1 MDSASG
7 NIQGS
12 QLKVVP
18 KNEPEDNS
26 YAVREEGPSRPHPL
40 QRHASRSEQDIA
52 KNSPLATATAG
63 SGDDQQSSKD
73 EHDSS
78 SRRITGEGTSL
89 DDQDYEHASKR
100 PRRHRHTPEQVQMLE
115 SVFKY
120 CPLPDKKLRLELS
133 DALGMNEMQVKF
145 WFQNRRIQM
154 KALRERSDNAQLRA
168 EIKRMNEENMSIR
181 EVISQPAPPF
191 PLGSEPV
198 SVLTQQQAIDESQR
212 RRAESS
218 RLREELEHAMSK
230 STGWSAPVPN
240 SGPQFALP
248 LASAPPDTLSLELA
262 VGRRPATQ
270 ETKREQQ
277 PVLQANLLL
286 LEAGKK
292 MESESTTGQVPETE
306 QVRGPKLETSM
317 TIDDQGSGKKAL
329 PDSSFWKNSGGGQ
342 NPGQRGEPG
351 NGFWKTSGVITI
363 DGPSSEHAS
372 QDEQDN
378 GCGKH
383 VEEIG
388 SGDDQDD
395 EEAWKKKSY
404 RHTAEQIHQLEIFFK
419 RCAHPDQRQREQLSS
434 ALGLNLRQVKFW
446 FQNRRN
452 QMKTLQERHDNTQL
466 RAEVDRLRAENVTI
480 REAIKHHL
488 ASCSESAS
496 VHQEAGDEH
505 KRRTD
510 NTWLREEVEHVKG
523 SASSKQGGP
532 PLAVA
537 FPDPLSLE
545 LGVGRRPTLQ
555 DPPVSGRGE
564 QQQQQHQQQSQGSPT
579 LLEVALSWPG
589 GISGNEKAA
598 VVDLAESALQE
609 ILHMVQAEEPLW
621 IKKVAGDQ
629 PPVLRLDPEAYMK
642 RFPGRI
648 GKRIPGLVTEATR
661 ESGLVSIN
669 SLALLDA
676 LMDANK
682 WTVMF
687 PSIIAKAL
695 TIKVLSPGTSATLD
709 GALQLMYAELQVLSP
724 LLQSRQMYF
733 LRYCKKTAE
742 KLWAVVDV
750 SMDCLRD
757 NPPSCL
763 LQCRR
768 RPSGCVIQD
777 MPNGH
782 AQVTWLE
789 HVEVDHHGSN
799 HTYLPF
805 LSSGSAFGAK
815 RWVCVLQRYCED
827 IGSLLATNTLPAHD
841 LGVVNTLEGRR
852 AMLRLAKKMIHKYCS
867 NVSSTSNSSWVDLS
881 NASGNGQDDVRFT
894 TRDNSGDGILLCAVT
909 STWLPFAHHRVFD
922 YLRSEEY
929 RAQRN
934 VLANGSAQEMSRIP
948 KSSHPGNSVSLLRV
962 NGPSQSNILIL
973 QESRTDESGSLLV
986 YMPVDVSTFT
996 RVLRGEDPADFLLLP
1011 SGFSIMPDGPLE
1023 NRPTALLSTSG
1034 DASGSNAVPKKPSPS
1049 SGDSLL
1055 TVSFQTVVSPVPS
1068 STANTN
1074 TPSMNPVSN
1083 ILLNTM
1089 ESMRTV
1095 SKIIL
1100 NTLQH
1105 IQTAVESS
1113 KA

>member
-7 NIQGS
+7 NVQAP

-18 KNEPEDNS
+18 KNEPEDNWCT
-26 YAVREEGPSRPHPL
+26 AQEEGPSSKPHPL
-40 QRHASRSEQDIA
+40 LRHASRSEQDTA
-52 KNSPLATATAG
+52 KLSTATAG
-63 SGDDQQSSKD
+63 SGDDQQSSRD
-73 EHDSS
+73 EYDSS
-78 SRRITGEGTSL
+78 SRRITGEGTSVE
-89 DDQDYEHASKR
+89 DQDYEHASKR

-154 KALRERSDNAQLRA
+154 KAIRERSDNAQLRA
-168 EIKRMNEENMSIR
+168 EIKRMNEENMNIR
-181 EVISQPAPPF
+181 EVITQQGSPF
-191 PLGSEPV
+191 SLSSEAAVPI
-198 SVLTQQQAIDESQR
+198 LTQQQAVDELQK

-230 STGWSAPVPN
+230 STGWPAPLPN

-262 VGRRPATQ
+262 VGRHPAAQ
-270 ETKREQQ
+270 ETKRERQS
-277 PVLQANLLL
+277 LSQASLLL

-292 MESESTTGQVPETE
+292 MEGDSTTSHGLEAEQALGLKPDASMTVNE
-306 QVRGPKLETSM
+306 QV
-317 TIDDQGSGKKAL
+317 SGKRVL
-329 PDSSFWKNSGGGQ
+329 PESSFWKNSGGGQ
-342 NPGQRGEPG
+342 NSGQRGDPG
-351 NGFWKTSGVITI
+351 NGFWKTSGVINI
-363 DGPSSEHAS
+363 DGPPSEHAS
-372 QDEQDN
+372 QDEQEN

-383 VEEIG
+383 GEEIG

-404 RHTAEQIHQLEIFFK
+404 RHTAEQIHQLELFFK
-419 RCAHPDQRQREQLSS
+419 RCAHPDQRQREQLSN

-496 VHQEAGDEH
+496 VHQEASDEH
-505 KRRTD
+505 KKHTD
-510 NTWLREEVEHVKG
+510 NAWLQEEVEHAKG
-523 SASSKQGGP
+523 SVASAKQGGP
-532 PLAVA
+532 PVAVA

-555 DPPVSGRGE
+555 EPSVSGRGGE
-564 QQQQQHQQQSQGSPT
+564 QQQQQQQQQPQGTPT

-598 VVDLAESALQE
+598 VVELAESALQE
-609 ILHMVQAEEPLW
+609 MVHMVQAEEPLW
-621 IKKVAGDQ
+621 IKKAVGDQ
-629 PPVLRLDPEAYMK
+629 PLACRLDVEAYTK
-642 RFPGRI
+642 RFPGRS
-648 GKRIPGLVTEATR
+648 KRISGLVTEATR
-661 ESGLVSIN
+661 ESGSVSIN

-695 TIKVLSPGTSATLD
+695 TIKVLSPGTAATLD
-709 GALQLMYAELQVLSP
+709 GSLQLMYAELQVLSP

-742 KLWAVVDV
+742 KLWVVVDV

-768 RPSGCVIQD
+768 RPSGCIIQD

-782 AQVTWLE
+782 AQITWLE
-789 HVEVDHHGSN
+789 HVEVDHQGSN
-799 HTYLPF
+799 CMYLPF

-815 RWVCVLQRYCED
+815 RWVCALQRYCED
-827 IGSLLATNTLPAHD
+827 IGSLLATSTLPAHD

-867 NVSSTSNSSWVDLS
+867 NVSSTANSSWVDLS
-881 NASGNGQDDVRFT
+881 NASSNGQDDVRFT
-894 TRDNSGDGILLCAVT
+894 TRDNMGDGILLCAVT
-909 STWLPFAHHRVFD
+909 SAWLPFAHHRVFD

-948 KSSHPGNSVSLLRV
+948 KSSQPGNCVSLLRV

-996 RVLRGEDPADFLLLP
+996 RVLRGEDPTDFLLLP
-1011 SGFSIMPDGPLE
+1011 SGFIIMPDGPLE
-1023 NRPTALLSTSG
+1023 NKPTPLLSTSG
-1034 DASGSNAVPKKPSPS
+1034 DASGINSALKKAMPL
-1049 SGDSLL
+1049 SGNSLL
-1055 TVSFQTVVSPVPS
+1055 TVSFQTVVGHVSPS
-1068 STANTN
+1068 ANTSS
-1074 TPSMNPVSN
+1074 PSLNPVSN

>member
-7 NIQGS
+7 NIQS
-12 QLKVVP
+12 SLLKVVP

-26 YAVREEGPSRPHPL
+26 YAVREEGPTSRLHAL
-40 QRHASRSEQDIA
+40 QRHALRNEQDNGKSA
-52 KNSPLATATAG
+52 SLAAATTTG

-78 SRRITGEGTSL
+78 SRRITGEGTSH

-120 CPLPDKKLRLELS
+120 CPLPDKKLRQELS

-168 EIKRMNEENMSIR
+168 EIKRMNEENLSIR
-181 EVISQPAPPF
+181 EAINQQLPPF
-191 PLGSEPV
+191 AVVSDSV
-198 SVLTQQQAIDESQR
+198 SVQQQAIDELQR

-230 STGWSAPVPN
+230 SVAWSVPMP
-240 SGPQFALP
+240 SGGCQLALP
-248 LASAPPDTLSLELA
+248 LASAAPDSLSLELA
-262 VGRRPATQ
+262 VGRHPASQ
-270 ETKREQQ
+270 ELKREHQ
-277 PVLQANLLL
+277 PPAQATALL

-292 MESESTTGQVPETE
+292 MDSDCSIVQVSEQEQGQGPKPETNIAVGE
-306 QVRGPKLETSM
+306 
-317 TIDDQGSGKKAL
+317 QGSGKKSMA
-329 PDSSFWKNSGGGQ
+329 DGSFWKSPSGGQ
-342 NPGQRGEPG
+342 NTAQRGELG
-351 NGFWKTSGVITI
+351 SNGFWKTSAVINV
-363 DGPSSEHAS
+363 DGPASGHAS

-378 GCGKH
+378 GGKH

-395 EEAWKKKSY
+395 DEAWKKKSY
-404 RHTAEQIHQLEIFFK
+404 RHTAEQIHQLELFFK
-419 RCAHPDQRQREQLSS
+419 RCAHPDQRQREQLSN

-496 VHQEAGDEH
+496 VHQDSVEEQK
-505 KRRTD
+505 KRPD
-510 NTWLREEVEHVKG
+510 NAWLKEEVEHAKR
-523 SASSKQGGP
+523 SASVGQGAP

-537 FPDPLSLE
+537 FPDSLSLE

-555 DPPVSGRGE
+555 EPTTSGRGE
-564 QQQQQHQQQSQGSPT
+564 QQQQQQQSQGAPT

-589 GISGNEKAA
+589 GISGSEKAA

-609 ILHMVQAEEPLW
+609 MIHMVQAEEPLW
-621 IKKVAGDQ
+621 IKQATGDQ
-629 PPVLRLDPEAYMK
+629 PSVVRLDSDAYMK

-648 GKRIPGLVTEATR
+648 GKRLPGLVTEATR
-661 ESGLVSIN
+661 ETGLVGMN
-669 SLALLDA
+669 SVALLDT

-687 PSIIAKAL
+687 SSIIAKAL
-695 TIKVLSPGTSATLD
+695 TIKVLSPGTAATLD

-733 LRYCKKTAE
+733 LRYCKQTAE
-742 KLWAVVDV
+742 KQWAVVDV

-768 RPSGCVIQD
+768 RPSGCIIQD
-777 MPNGH
+777 MPNGLL
-782 AQVTWLE
+782 QVTWLE
-789 HVEVDHHGSN
+789 HVEVDYHGSN

-815 RWVCVLQRYCED
+815 RWICALQRYCED
-827 IGSLLATNTLPAHD
+827 VGSLLITNMLPAHE

-852 AMLRLAKKMIHKYCS
+852 AMLRLAKKMMNKYCS
-867 NVSSTSNSSWVDLS
+867 NVSSTANSSWVDLS
-881 NASGNGQDDVRFT
+881 SASGSNQDDVRFT
-894 TRDNSGDGILLCAVT
+894 TKDNSGDGILLCAVT
-909 STWLPFAHHRVFD
+909 STWLPFSHYRVFD

-934 VLANGSAQEMSRIP
+934 VLANGSAQEMSRIS
-948 KSSHPGNSVSLLRV
+948 KSQHPGNGVSLLRV

-973 QESRTDESGSLLV
+973 QESCTDESGSLLV

-996 RVLRGEDPADFLLLP
+996 RVLRGEDPSDFLLLP
-1011 SGFSIMPDGPLE
+1011 SGFAIMPDGPVE
-1023 NRPTALLSTSG
+1023 NRSAALAPAIG
-1034 DASGSNAVPKKPSPS
+1034 DGGSGSNTASKKPSNS
-1049 SGDSLL
+1049 SSLL
-1055 TVSFQTVVSPVPS
+1055 TVSFQTVVSHVPPASGNNMNSPS
-1068 STANTN
+1068 SSN
-1074 TPSMNPVSN
+1074 SISN

-1089 ESMRTV
+1089 ESMKTV

-1113 KA
+1113 KV

>member
-7 NIQGS
+7 NIQS
-12 QLKVVP
+12 SLLKVVP

-26 YAVREEGPSRPHPL
+26 YAGREEAPASRLHAL
-40 QRHASRSEQDIA
+40 QRHALRNEHDNGKSAS
-52 KNSPLATATAG
+52 LAAAATTTG

-73 EHDSS
+73 DHDSS
-78 SRRITGEGTSL
+78 SRRITGEGTSH

-120 CPLPDKKLRLELS
+120 CPLPDKKLRQELS

-168 EIKRMNEENMSIR
+168 EIKRMNDENMSIR
-181 EVISQPAPPF
+181 EAINQQMPPFTVISD
-191 PLGSEPV
+191 SV
-198 SVLTQQQAIDESQR
+198 SAQQQAIDELQR

-230 STGWSAPVPN
+230 SVAWSAPPPN
-240 SGPQFALP
+240 PGPQFALP

-262 VGRRPATQ
+262 VGRHPATQ
-270 ETKREQQ
+270 EAKREQQ
-277 PVLQANLLL
+277 PSLQATALL
-286 LEAGKK
+286 LEPGKK
-292 MESESTTGQVPETE
+292 MDSDCTVVQATE
-306 QVRGPKLETSM
+306 HEQSRGPKPDGNITA
-317 TIDDQGSGKKAL
+317 DDQASGKKSL
-329 PDSSFWKNSGGGQ
+329 PDGSFWKNPSAVQ
-342 NPGQRGEPG
+342 KPGQRGELV
-351 NGFWKTSGVITI
+351 NGFWKTSGVINV
-363 DGPSSEHAS
+363 DGPASGHAS

-378 GCGKH
+378 ACGKH

-395 EEAWKKKSY
+395 DEAWKKKSY
-404 RHTAEQIHQLEIFFK
+404 RHTAEQIHQLELFFK
-419 RCAHPDQRQREQLSS
+419 RCAHPDQRQREQLSI

-488 ASCSESAS
+488 ATCSESAP
-496 VHQEAGDEH
+496 VHQDTMEEH
-505 KRRTD
+505 KKRVD
-510 NTWLREEVEHVKG
+510 SAWLREEVEHAKRSVSG
-523 SASSKQGGP
+523 GQGVS

-537 FPDPLSLE
+537 FPDSLSLE

-555 DPPVSGRGE
+555 EPTANGRGE
-564 QQQQQHQQQSQGSPT
+564 QQQQQQQSQGAPT

-589 GISGNEKAA
+589 GISGSEKAA
-598 VVDLAESALQE
+598 VVDLAETALQE
-609 ILHMVQAEEPLW
+609 IVHMVQAEEPLW
-621 IKKVAGDQ
+621 IKQATGDQ
-629 PPVLRLDPEAYMK
+629 PPVVRLDSDAYIK
-642 RFPGRI
+642 RFPGRT
-648 GKRIPGLVTEATR
+648 GKRLPGLVTEATR
-661 ESGLVSIN
+661 ETGLVGMN
-669 SLALLDA
+669 SLALLDT

-687 PSIIAKAL
+687 PSVIAKAL
-695 TIKVLSPGTSATLD
+695 TIKVLSPGTAATLD

-733 LRYCKKTAE
+733 LRYCKQTAD
-742 KLWAVVDV
+742 KQWAVVDV

-768 RPSGCVIQD
+768 RPSGCIIQD
-777 MPNGH
+777 MPNGLL
-782 AQVTWLE
+782 QVTWLE
-789 HVEVDHHGSN
+789 HVEVDYHGAN
-799 HTYLPF
+799 HSYLPF

-815 RWVCVLQRYCED
+815 RWICALQRYCED
-827 IGSLLATNTLPAHD
+827 VGSLLVTNMLPAHE

-852 AMLRLAKKMIHKYCS
+852 AMLRLAKKMMDKYCS
-867 NVSSTSNSSWVDLS
+867 NVSSTANSSWVDLS
-881 NASGNGQDDVRFT
+881 IASGSNQDDVRFT
-894 TRDNSGDGILLCAVT
+894 TRDNSGDGVLLCAVT
-909 STWLPFAHHRVFD
+909 STWLPFSHYRVFD
-922 YLRSEEY
+922 YLRSDEY

-934 VLANGSAQEMSRIP
+934 VLANGSAQEMSRIS
-948 KSSHPGNSVSLLRV
+948 KSQHPGNGVSLLRV

-973 QESRTDESGSLLV
+973 QESWTDESGSLLV

-996 RVLRGEDPADFLLLP
+996 RVLRGEDPSDFLLLP
-1011 SGFSIMPDGPLE
+1011 SGFAIMPDGPVE
-1023 NRPTALLSTSG
+1023 NRSAALVPPGGEGGNTAS
-1034 DASGSNAVPKKPSPS
+1034 KKPSS
-1049 SGDSLL
+1049 SSLL
-1055 TVSFQTVVSPVPS
+1055 TVSFQTVVSHVPPTSGNMTNPS
-1068 STANTN
+1068 S
-1074 TPSMNPVSN
+1074 NPISN

-1089 ESMRTV
+1089 ESMKTV

-1113 KA
+1113 KV